1 MKRALSP
8 SEPKVLPQEPVQL
21 ALFRSDDRKRTKAVG
36 LWDLTPWAVLY
47 TSDKLRRGDYLRSI
61 SRTFEVSGQKYGL
74 ELKPARIVHA
84 DGSEI
89 EEYPNES
96 EQTVEL
102 AIRKL
107 AAQQRA
113 ITLTKVLVDDE
124 PREMVSITLP
134 LYAIHKELSDNG
146 CSMNYPEIE
155 RALAILA
162 DTRFKISRF
171 SVDTDGEVVEEII
184 QSAIFPTVKV
194 RKKPLNSENGRS
206 MVQLTV
212 NPLIA
217 DAIKSLSFYDVNYAL
232 LMSLRG
238 VERWVY
244 KRLHHAVVFDETVSP
259 GVYEMRAVDIQASC
273 GIARKQVRDAFR
285 RIVQA
290 FEALKAADVISD
302 FEANPIV
309 EGRKKVDVSF
319 LVRMS
324 ERALL
329 EGQAARRG
337 VQETLD
343 DFTRITGE
351 EPTGW
356 VRPDKSADLA

>member
-8 SEPKVLPQEPVQL
+8 SEPRVLPQEPVQL
-21 ALFRSDDRKRTKAVG
+21 TLFRSDDRMRTKAVG

-47 TSDKLRRGDYLRSI
+47 TSEKLRRGDYLKSI
-61 SRTFEVSGQKYGL
+61 TRTFEVSGQKYIL
-74 ELKPARIVHA
+74 ELKPARIVNA
-84 DGSEI
+84 DGSEM

-113 ITLTKVLVDDE
+113 ISLTKVLVDDE

-134 LYAIHKELSDNG
+134 LYTIHKELSDNG
-146 CSMNYPEIE
+146 CSMSYPEIE
-155 RALAILA
+155 RALAILS

-171 SVDTDGEVVEEII
+171 SVDAEGDMVEDII

-194 RKKPLNSENGRS
+194 RKKPLNSGDGKS
-206 MVQLTV
+206 AVQLTV

-217 DAIKSLSFYDVNYAL
+217 DAIKSLSFYDVNYSL

-238 VERWVY
+238 VERWIY
-244 KRLHHAVVFDETVSP
+244 KRLHHAVVFGEYSRP

-273 GIARKQVRDAFR
+273 GIARKQMRDAFR

-290 FEALKAADVISD
+290 FETLKAQDVIAD
-302 FEANPIV
+302 FEACPIV

-319 LVRMS
+319 FVTMS

-329 EGQAARRG
+329 EGKAARKG
-337 VQETLD
+337 VQETLC

-356 VRPDKSADLA
+356 IRPDKLG